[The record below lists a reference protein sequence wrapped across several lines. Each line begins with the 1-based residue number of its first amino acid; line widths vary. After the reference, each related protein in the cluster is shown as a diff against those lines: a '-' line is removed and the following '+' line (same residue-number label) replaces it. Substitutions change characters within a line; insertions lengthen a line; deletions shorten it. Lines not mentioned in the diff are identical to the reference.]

1 MSWSKN
7 GNQAKK
13 IHMNMDC
20 LTHIV
25 EELDFESLLN
35 MAQTC
40 KFYSN
45 FAAEVFRRK
54 FTDKTFVIDYY
65 SSLNL
70 RKYLEIG
77 VGNVQKVWNRFT
89 KYEDESSDIH
99 GEYIEINRFD
109 MILNTLRYFGK
120 DIRKLKIT
128 IDNADSKESKIIRNF
143 VNKYCSDAMIEFGL
157 QIDKGNAINFLTKT
171 FRNVQKVSFKNKL
184 PVRGENGL
192 SMNETFPALRILSLH
207 RNSGNCDYLKN
218 RLPSLE
224 HVQINIGRFNSDL
237 FIRKIFRANRNIRSV
252 SLSEAWPALLR
263 KVNNLL
269 PNLEYLS
276 VGTFEMYNGDEQIR
290 FENVREF
297 SVSGTLGSS
306 LNILLPN
313 LQELTIFLHD
323 PRTGEAIVEGLGE
336 PVGDI
341 DWTDFMENHNH
352 LRRFNLEYS
361 RIIEQSKYFLILT
374 DDLTNLE
381 EMTVSSLHGE
391 FIYIGA
397 IERFIETHGRL
408 VRFELQ
414 DCPDSDKE
422 ILREKFA
429 NAWNIRTLHLNG
441 LLFERI

>member
-20 LTHIV
+20 LTHIT

-45 FAAEVFRRK
+45 FAPEVFKRK
-54 FTDKTFVIDYY
+54 FSDKTFVIDYY
-65 SSLNL
+65 SSSNL

-77 VGNVQKVWNRFT
+77 VGNVQKVLERLT
-89 KYEDESSDIH
+89 KYEDESNDIQ
-99 GEYIEINRFD
+99 GEYIEINQFD

-120 DIRKLKIT
+120 NIRKLKIT

-157 QIDKGNAINFLTKT
+157 QIDRGNAINFLKKT
-171 FRNVQKVSFKNKL
+171 FKNVQKVSFKNKL
-184 PVRGENGL
+184 PVQGENGL

-207 RNSGNCDYLKN
+207 RNSGTCDFLKN
-218 RLPSLE
+218 KFPFLE
-224 HVQINIGRFNSDL
+224 HVQINIGRFSSDL
-237 FIRKIFRANRNIRSV
+237 FIRKIFRANRNIRSI

-263 KVNNLL
+263 KVNNFL

-276 VGTFEMYNGDEQIR
+276 VGTFEMYNGDEEIR
-290 FENVREF
+290 FEKVREF
-297 SVSGTLGSS
+297 SVRGSLGSS

-313 LQELTIFLHD
+313 LQELTICLFEPH
-323 PRTGEAIVEGLGE
+323 TGEAIVEGLGE
-336 PVGDI
+336 PVGD
-341 DWTDFMENHNH
+341 WTEFMENHNH
-352 LRRFNLEYS
+352 VRRFNLEYS
-361 RIIEQSKYFLILT
+361 RIFEQSKYFVILT
-374 DDLTNLE
+374 EDLTNLE

-397 IERFIETHGRL
+397 IVRFIETHGRL
-408 VRFELQ
+408 VRFELE

-422 ILREKFA
+422 ILREKFQ
-429 NAWNIRTLHLNG
+429 NAWNIRDHLNG